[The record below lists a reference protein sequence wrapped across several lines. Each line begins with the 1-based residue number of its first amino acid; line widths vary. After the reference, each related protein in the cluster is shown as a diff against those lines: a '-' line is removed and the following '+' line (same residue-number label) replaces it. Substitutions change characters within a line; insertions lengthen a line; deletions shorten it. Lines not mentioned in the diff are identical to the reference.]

1 MGELIFFL
9 LIGFGIYFLFFKKN
23 NPVQPPKK
31 ENEDKDLIMCD
42 KCKTF
47 VSEDEIIQKN
57 GKNICKECYDN
68 SWRAF

>member
-1 MGELIFFL
+1 MGKLIFLL

-23 NPVQPPKK
+23 KPIQTPKK
-31 ENEDKDLIMCD
+31 ENEDKDLVMCD

-47 VSEDEIIQKN
+47 VSEDEIIKVN
-57 GKNICKECYDN
+57 GKNICKDCYAN